1 MMESVG
7 TALRATARVARTR
20 RRGGDAVRFLVRAT
34 LAVALQ
40 ATSSPYVRT
49 YGGKPPPYS
58 RVLQA
63 VPPRS
68 FVGLRERLWG
78 RPLRSG

>member
-20 RRGGDAVRFLVRAT
+20 RRGGDAVRLLVRAT

-49 YGGKPPPYS
+49 YGACPHPLALLTSGPDGAIPS
-58 RVLQA
+58 
-63 VPPRS
+63 
-68 FVGLRERLWG
+68 GLG
-78 RPLRSG
+78 CMGNN